1 VVVVIKTSYGKVK
14 VKLFLCFNW
23 APCHEG
29 VFLTLE
35 LDVGEWSVSRP
46 CCFVPRNR
54 APVIHWIR
62 GWVGPRASLK
72 CSGVEKNSQ
81 PLSQLKPLIIQLI
94 GQCYATKLSQ
104 LLYSLSTFG
113 LKKYYRKIQQG
124 SYSCKCSSSHHSNA
138 PFLLLGNFNL
148 YHKLLKLT
156 ILNQRDF
163 Q

>member
-1 VVVVIKTSYGKVK
+1 M
-14 VKLFLCFNW
+14 
-23 APCHEG
+23 
-29 VFLTLE
+29 
-35 LDVGEWSVSRP
+35 
-46 CCFVPRNR
+46 PRKR
-54 APVIHWIR
+54 APGTHWIGGLGALQR
-62 GWVGPRASLK
+62 QSA

-124 SYSCKCSSSHHSNA
+124 SYSCKCSFSHHSNA